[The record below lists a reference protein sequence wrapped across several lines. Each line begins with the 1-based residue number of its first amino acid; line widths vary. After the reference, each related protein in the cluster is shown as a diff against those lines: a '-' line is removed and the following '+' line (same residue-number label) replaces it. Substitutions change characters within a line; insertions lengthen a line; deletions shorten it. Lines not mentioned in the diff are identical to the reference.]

1 MLQNLAEC
9 FKDKDNPFYKKRIAK
24 EDSLGVIAD
33 GNVPEDIAH
42 IIAENKLLP
51 DAEMSAQ
58 QGKRFGK
65 AIVQDNMEYLFDFFR
80 TQNPEV

>member
-1 MLQNLAEC
+1 M
-9 FKDKDNPFYKKRIAK
+9 
-24 EDSLGVIAD
+24 
-33 GNVPEDIAH
+33 PEDIAH